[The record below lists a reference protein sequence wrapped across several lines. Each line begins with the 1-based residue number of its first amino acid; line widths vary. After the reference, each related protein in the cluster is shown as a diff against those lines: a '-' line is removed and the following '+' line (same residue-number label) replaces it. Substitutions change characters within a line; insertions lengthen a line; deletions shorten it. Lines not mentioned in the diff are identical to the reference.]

1 MKLACVLLLLLY
13 GPLHSTASAQAFKC
27 TVNGSTVYQQHA
39 CQGGTKLDIP
49 APPDPNSREGRISAA
64 IAKQQVIIGMT
75 AAEVVR
81 SWGKPDKINSSASR
95 DSRNEQWVFSRDRDV
110 GKTQYVYL
118 ENGVVRSWQS
128 SD

>member
-1 MKLACVLLLLLY
+1 MKLRCALLFLIYALLQ
-13 GPLHSTASAQAFKC
+13 GSASAQAFKC
-27 TVNGSTVYQQHA
+27 TVNGSTVYQQNP

-49 APPDPNSREGRISAA
+49 APPDPSSRAGRIATA
-64 IAKQQVIIGMT
+64 IAKQQVVIGMT

-95 DSRNEQWVFSRDRDV
+95 DSRHEQWVFSRDRDI
-110 GKTQYVYL
+110 GRTQYVYL
-118 ENGVVRSWQS
+118 ENGVVSSWQS